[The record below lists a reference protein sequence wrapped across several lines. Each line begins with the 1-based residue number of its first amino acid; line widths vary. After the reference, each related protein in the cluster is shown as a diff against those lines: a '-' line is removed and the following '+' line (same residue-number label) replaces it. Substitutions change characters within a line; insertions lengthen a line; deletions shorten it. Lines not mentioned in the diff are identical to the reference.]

1 MSLLLFYL
9 LKLLSSSVSVMRLC
23 HWPFMPFILFN
34 PALVCI
40 IEGDPYRL
48 CFPGLWISWLPT
60 YLAIG
65 GHWRET
71 RGKVRL
77 FLLNTHIPGCISN
90 FPPWFHFWCPWFL
103 CPFHFLP
110 LTWPG
115 GRSDFL
121 LLLISELHHVPQWFL
136 GSSITYVA
144 SSPYW
149 HLSVLNTQNSICF
162 QARHTNIGSVRRS
175 ALMLQA
181 PHAILE
187 ILNSLPK
194 TEY

>member
-1 MSLLLFYL
+1 MTPTGCVSRASESAGFQHIWPLEGTGGRLGEKSDYFSLTHT
-9 LKLLSSSVSVMRLC
+9 S
-23 HWPFMPFILFN
+23 
-34 PALVCI
+34 
-40 IEGDPYRL
+40 
-48 CFPGLWISWLPT
+48 
-60 YLAIG
+60 LAASLI
-65 GHWRET
+65 
-71 RGKVRL
+71 
-77 FLLNTHIPGCISN
+77 FLLGSTV
-90 FPPWFHFWCPWFL
+90 FWCPWFL

-121 LLLISELHHVPQWFL
+121 LLLISELHHVPRWFL

-162 QARHTNIGSVRRS
+162 QARHTNIGSVRLS